1 MISIKLFYCQ
11 EKVFI
16 VMTNVGICHSING
29 YAKANNKYMKD
40 YDKKN
45 CHCHI
50 LNIGM
55 QIILYDWAIKQN
67 LLLNGSEWVK
77 DISEFYEGFL
87 KGNNEESGEKYF
99 LLEADI

>member
-55 QIILYDWAIKQN
+55 QIILHDWAIKQN
-67 LLLNGSEWVK
+67 HLLNRSEWVK
-77 DISEFYEGFL
+77 DIS
-87 KGNNEESGEKYF
+87 
-99 LLEADI
+99 